1 MEKASSRW
9 RLSSLRTPQ
18 NSYDPRLKKEKVQSS
33 GIAGFFVVGAD
44 LVAFIASGT
53 ASALREDRRIGQI
66 GAYHG
71 VFHSWRSCKP
81 AFAWTQGFTQKSMVD
96 ISGHGGKRRFG
107 RAASIFYSPKVC
119 DRVGFCGK
127 RHRAGPGFRGLLDFP

>member
-18 NSYDPRLKKEKVQSS
+18 NSHDPRLKKEKVQPP
-33 GIAGFFVVGAD
+33 GIAGSFVVDAD
-44 LVAFIASGT
+44 LVAFFASGT
-53 ASALREDRRIGQI
+53 ASAFGEDRRIGQI

-71 VFHSWRSCKP
+71 VFHSWHSCEP
-81 AFAWTQGFTQKSMVD
+81 AFARTEGFTPKSVVD
-96 ISGHGGKRRFG
+96 ISVPGGKRRFG
-107 RAASIFYSPKVC
+107 RTASNFYSPKVC